1 MYVIAGV
8 TGHVGSHAARAL
20 LAQGKQVKVIV
31 RSAAKGAEWAQR
43 GAAVAVGSL
52 EDAAFLTD
60 ALKGAT
66 GFFTLLPGNFAA
78 PDFYADQRRTADS
91 IAAAV
96 KASRVPHVVMLSSI
110 GADLEA
116 GTGPIRGLHYLENAL
131 RATGTK
137 LTALRPG
144 YFQENLAQSLGAA
157 RAAGIYPNFG
167 APVDLPMPM
176 IATRDIGAQVVSSL
190 LEPPAKGEI
199 VDIVGPGYSVQQLA
213 DKLGAALGKKLQ
225 ITTIPPEGWV
235 PAMMQAGMPQHI
247 AEVFA
252 EMYAGFG
259 TGKIRPVG
267 DRMVPGHTT
276 IDEVIR
282 DLVK

>member
-1 MYVIAGV
+1 MFVIAGV
-8 TGHVGSHAARAL
+8 TGHVGSQAARAL
-20 LAQGKQVKVIV
+20 LAKGQKVKVIV

-43 GAAVAVGSL
+43 GAALAVGSL
-52 EDAAFLTD
+52 DDVGFLTD

-66 GFFTLLPGNFAA
+66 GFFTLLPPNLAA
-78 PDFYADQRRTADS
+78 ADFYADQRRTADA

-96 KASRVPHVVMLSSI
+96 KASGVPHVAVLSSV
-110 GADLEA
+110 GADLET

-137 LTALRPG
+137 LSAIRAG
-144 YFQENLAQSLGAA
+144 YFQENLGQALGAV
-157 RAAGIYPNFG
+157 RQAGIYPNFG
-167 APVDLPMPM
+167 APVDFPMPM
-176 IATRDIGAQVVSSL
+176 IATRDIGAQVARSL
-190 LEPPAKGEI
+190 LEPPPKSEV
-199 VDIVGPGYSVQQLA
+199 VDLVGPAYSVQQIV

-235 PAMMQAGMPQHI
+235 PAMMQAGMPKHI

-259 TGKIRPVG
+259 SGKIRPVG
-267 DRMVPGHTT
+267 DRVVPGHTA
-276 IDEVIR
+276 IDEVIK
-282 DLVK
+282 DLLK